1 MVAFPITSICLI
13 SFQCNNNNNNTQF
26 SNELFRRTGATNGVG
41 TDYNSEAVEFI
52 LGF

>member
-13 SFQCNNNNNNTQF
+13 WFQCNNNNNTQF

-52 LGF
+52 LAF